1 MEYLKA
7 LKLNYEALLVVAMVN
22 LRNYMNNSV
31 GVAEHPNI
39 IASMDVLVEEIA
51 TAQEKLAVVEDILKK
66 IESGLFV

>member
-7 LKLNYEALLVVAMVN
+7 LKLNYEAALAVSMAN
-22 LRNYMNNSV
+22 LRNYMINGV

-51 TAQEKLAVVEDILKK
+51 TAQEKLAVVEDMLKK
-66 IESGLFV
+66 IESGLLV

>member
-31 GVAEHPNI
+31 GVAEHPDI
-39 IASMDVLVEEIA
+39 IASMDSLVDEIS
-51 TAQEKLAVVEDILKK
+51 TAQEKLAVVEDLLEKTA
-66 IESGLFV
+66 E

>member
-31 GVAEHPNI
+31 GVAEHPDI
-39 IASMDVLVEEIA
+39 ISSMDALIDEIS
-51 TAQEKLAVVEDILKK
+51 TAQEKLAVVEDLLEKTA
-66 IESGLFV
+66 E

>member
-31 GVAEHPNI
+31 GVAEHPDI
-39 IASMDVLVEEIA
+39 IASMDGLVEEIA
-51 TAQEKLAVVEDILKK
+51 AAQEKLAVVEDLLEKTA
-66 IESGLFV
+66 E

>member
-31 GVAEHPNI
+31 GVAEHPDI
-39 IASMDVLVEEIA
+39 ISSMDALIDEIS
-51 TAQEKLAVVEDILKK
+51 TAQEKLAVVEDLLEKTV
-66 IESGLFV
+66 E

>member
-39 IASMDVLVEEIA
+39 IASMDGLVEEIA
-51 TAQEKLAVVEDILKK
+51 AAQEKLAVVEDLLEKTA
-66 IESGLFV
+66 E